1 MLFNND
7 KLKYLPTRGA
17 EGEEDAV
24 KDEGGELG
32 HEDEGGVECPLLQQR
47 RRRQDDG
54 EEVDAAHHLH
64 RAHLVHREQLVLPR
78 RREGVERHVAWKERG
93 SVEVILLY
101 CGFWIGLRLLNR
113 DLLEEMYVVE

>member
-1 MLFNND
+1 MPFNND
-7 KLKYLPTRGA
+7 KYLPTRGA

-24 KDEGGELG
+24 EDEGGELG

-78 RREGVERHVAWKERG
+78 RREGVKRHVAWKVLEL
-93 SVEVILLY
+93 ID
-101 CGFWIGLRLLNR
+101 GFNKYFCMLLNR
-113 DLLEEMYVVE
+113 IKGSSEES